1 METVE
6 LAALDLDGTLLRGDT
21 VCEAIARRL
30 GRLERMR
37 ELERASTTE
46 EIRQI
51 REEMAEWYGPHT
63 VDELSEPLAD
73 MELAP
78 GAREAFDLFRER
90 GVETAIV
97 SITWEFAVEHFA
109 EELGADHY
117 VGTRLPRDGEI
128 GHFWPEDKPV
138 WVCDLAE
145 ELGTGMERV
154 VSVGDSGGDAHM
166 LRETGEAF
174 FVGSTLPEDLDGVCH
189 LPDADIADVAR
200 RTLEAT

>member
-21 VCEAIARRL
+21 VCEAIARKL

-37 ELERASTTE
+37 ELEQASTTE

-51 REEMAEWYGPHT
+51 REEMAEWYRPHT
-63 VDELSEPLAD
+63 VGELSEPLPD
-73 MELAP
+73 MEFAP
-78 GAREAFDLFRER
+78 GAHEAFELFRDR

-117 VGTRLPRDGEI
+117 VGTRLRSDGTI
-128 GHFWPEDKPV
+128 GHFWGEDKPV
-138 WVCDLAE
+138 WVRDLAAE
-145 ELGTGMERV
+145 VGTSMECV
-154 VSVGDSGGDAHM
+154 ISVGDSSGDAHL
-166 LRETGEAF
+166 LRETGRSF
-174 FVGSTLPEDLDGVCH
+174 FVGQTLPGELDDVEHVPEADLGE
-189 LPDADIADVAR
+189 LAR
-200 RTLEAT
+200 RVLSSD